1 MKCGID
7 VNVLARQ
14 VPNWNVLLKNIHW
27 TQVNMNVLIV
37 YDIPI

>member
-14 VPNWNVLLKNIHW
+14 VPNWNVLLKIF
-27 TQVNMNVLIV
+27 TGPKLS
-37 YDIPI
+37 